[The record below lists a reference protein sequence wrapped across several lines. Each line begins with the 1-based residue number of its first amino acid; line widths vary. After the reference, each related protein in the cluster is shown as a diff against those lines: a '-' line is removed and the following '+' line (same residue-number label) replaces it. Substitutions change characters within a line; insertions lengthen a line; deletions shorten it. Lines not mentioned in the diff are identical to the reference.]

1 MSRLRNHANRSLP
14 PNLYVRNDGYYSY
27 RDPNTRKEY
36 GLGRIKKEAIS
47 QAIEANLQF
56 LEGDRLLDRMRN
68 ESVMMLHAWLD
79 KYQII
84 ISNRGLKENSLKE
97 YMSRVK
103 FIRNGFSNIPID
115 EVKTKDIADFLG
127 EYVAAGKGRTAKLM
141 RSMLLDIFR
150 EAIANGHISVNP
162 VDSTKVRRVE
172 VKRSRLSL
180 ADFLVIR
187 EVTKGMSPWL
197 SLSTEIALITG
208 QRVSDIAKMKWSDIY
223 DEKLHVEQKKTGF
236 KVALPLG
243 LSITAL
249 GLSLQDVIDR
259 CHQRYR
265 NCETIIAT
273 RTGSELIEDSI
284 SKAFTIARDKTGLK
298 WEKSPPSFHEIRSL
312 AARLYSE
319 ERGSD
324 FAQKVL
330 GHKSQAMT
338 AVYRDNRGSEWSE
351 VVL

>member
-27 RDPNTRKEY
+27 RDPQTRKEY
-36 GLGRIKKEAIS
+36 GLGRVKKEAIS

-84 ISNRGLKENSLKE
+84 ISNRELREKTLKE
-97 YMSRVK
+97 YASRIK
-103 FIRNGFSNIPID
+103 FIRSGFNNIPID
-115 EVKTKDIADFLG
+115 EVKTKDVAEFLG
-127 EYVAAGKGRTAKLM
+127 EYTAAGKGRTAKLM

-150 EAIANGHISVNP
+150 EAIANGHIDVNP

-172 VKRSRLSL
+172 IKRSRMSL
-180 ADFLVIR
+180 TDFLTIR
-187 EVTKGMSPWL
+187 EVTKTMSPWL
-197 SLSTEIALITG
+197 QLSAEIALITG
-208 QRVSDIAKMKWSDIY
+208 QRVSDIAKMRWADIY
-223 DEKLHVEQKKTGF
+223 DDKLHIEQKKTGF
-236 KVALPLG
+236 RVALPLG
-243 LSITAL
+243 LSLAAL
-249 GLSLQDVIDR
+249 GLSLREVIDR

-265 NCETIIAT
+265 NCETIIAS
-273 RTGSELIEDSI
+273 RTGSVLIEDSI
-284 SKAFTIARDKTGLK
+284 SKAFTIARDKTSLK

-319 ERGSD
+319 ERGND